1 MVIDFDIKN
10 SIKVL
15 EDKAEKK
22 KPTPFSNRK
31 HHLFLISATRGGSVH
46 I

>member
-22 KPTPFSNRK
+22 TTPFSNRK
-31 HHLFLISATRGGSVH
+31 HHLFLIAATRGGSVH